1 MKLKGGN
8 LGHIVTLNV
17 NPFLTEWSWEDCDCA
32 SHWDGCG
39 SILKNALLIPAASIL
54 VSAPTASDYW
64 PAFTIKLMLKGCLKH
79 FLHADPW
86 PATAW
91 HGLRF
96 SAVLRRPIEKNNETH
111 ASSFPSWIT
120 HIAQIPKVAE
130 IHTSSNLM
138 DKYKL
143 KNV

>member
-8 LGHIVTLNV
+8 LGHIITLNV
-17 NPFLTEWSWEDCDCA
+17 NPFLTEWSREDRDCA

-64 PAFTIKLMLKGCLKH
+64 PAFTIKLMLKRCLKH

-86 PATAW
+86 PATAL

-96 SAVLRRPIEKNNETH
+96 SAVLRRPIEKNETH
-111 ASSFPSWIT
+111 ASSCPSWIT
-120 HIAQIPKVAE
+120 HIAQIHKVTE

-138 DKYKL
+138 DKYKV